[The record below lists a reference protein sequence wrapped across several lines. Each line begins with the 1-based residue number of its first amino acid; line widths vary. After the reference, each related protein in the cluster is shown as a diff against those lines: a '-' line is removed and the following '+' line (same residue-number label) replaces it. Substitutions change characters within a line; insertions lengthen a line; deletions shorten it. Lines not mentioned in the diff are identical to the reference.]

1 MPAPFQTPQ
10 DTTVSGLSGSTVI
23 SMRGSATLSQFRQD
37 KLVAAL
43 AVHRVTDVSAEF
55 WHFAEL
61 VREATR
67 DERLQL
73 DALLA
78 YGADAEPSES
88 HQHAFLVVPRLGT
101 ISPWSSKATD
111 IAHNCGLSFVQRI
124 ERGIWYWVNS
134 EGPLP
139 KEAKRAIEEACH
151 DRMTEV
157 VLPTIAAAKAI
168 FDTHAAKTLTTIS
181 RTPAALKIANGELG
195 LALSD
200 EEIDYLVTAFDKL
213 ERDPTDVELLMF
225 AQANSE
231 HCRHKVF
238 NARWTIDGVAQD
250 MSLFAMIRNTH
261 AANPSGTEIAY
272 SDNAAI
278 LTGGDALRLYPDS
291 DSLYAEHADRTHYL
305 AKVETHNHPTAI
317 APFAGAATGAGGEIR
332 DEGATGRG
340 AVPKAGLTGFTTSNL
355 RLPGLPQPWEAATA
369 DVGKPDRISSA
380 LDIMIQGPI
389 GGAAFNDEFGRPV
402 LGGYFRTFEQRVG
415 DTVYG
420 YHKPIMIAGGIGAV
434 SDLHVHKIAFPAGTL
449 LIQLGGEGMRIG
461 MGGGAAS
468 SMTTGQNTADLD
480 FDSVQRG
487 NPEMQRRAQEVINA
501 CWRLREANPIL
512 AIHDVGAGGLSNAL
526 PELVHGAGTETD
538 PRGALFDLRQVLTLE
553 AGMSPAEIWCNES
566 QERYVMA
573 VAPASVG
580 LFKAYC
586 ERERCPFAVV
596 GVADG
601 SGNLTVADAKF
612 NNKPVDMSLDVL
624 LGNPPKME
632 RVATRRL
639 SPSPRG
645 GGRDASV
652 ASGSGGE
659 GGSNSDNAGIA
670 TPSPHLKLRDLAYR
684 VLQHPTVADKT
695 FLITIGDRFVGGL
708 IAREQM
714 VGPWQVPVAD
724 VAVTL
729 RDFVGNAGEAM
740 AMGERTPLA
749 VLNAPASARM
759 AVAEAITNIAAASIA
774 TIADIKLSANW
785 MAAVD
790 VPGEDAALFDAVHA
804 VGVELCP
811 ALGVSIPVGKDSMSM
826 RTGWTDGDKNK
837 SVHAP
842 VSLIVTAFA
851 NVTDVKK
858 TLTPLLKIDHDT
870 VLLLVDVAR
879 GKRRMGGS
887 IFQQVQSTMSA
898 EVPDCDSAE
907 DLKTFFAGVQKLNA
921 NGLLLAYHD
930 RSDGG
935 LFAVLVEMMIASRAG
950 MTVTLNGLTA
960 ARTETFPVRA
970 ELVEAPALAMSPG
983 PPTGS
988 RRTENA
994 SSGRTEPG
1002 VLEALFNEELGAV
1015 IQVHRADVD
1024 KVRAAFG
1031 SLPVQEIATLRD
1043 DGKLIIEHQGNTIFD
1058 EARQALHVAWS
1069 ATSIQIQRL
1078 RDNPDCADSEFD
1090 RVFDDEDAG
1099 LVPHVLFDAKVN
1111 IAAPM
1116 IAANI
1121 NVGARPK
1128 IAILREQGVNSHI
1141 ETAHVFSMAGF
1152 DAYDVHM
1159 TDLQTGRRSL
1169 DEFKGFVACGGFS
1182 YGDVLGAGAG
1192 WAKSILL
1199 NAELREEF
1207 QEFFAAT
1214 DTFALGIC
1222 NGCQMLAHMAPIIPG
1237 AEHWPKFLRNSSEQF
1252 ECRTVMVEV
1261 METPSILF
1269 KGMEKTRL
1277 PIVVAHGEGFAQF
1290 KDDEHMEAAQ
1300 SLVTL
1305 RFVDSLGIVTENY
1318 PLNPNGSPG
1327 GITGLTTKDG
1337 RFNVL
1342 MPHPERTHRVENF
1355 SWCPDDWTRSP
1366 WLRMFENARV
1376 WLG

>member
-1 MPAPFQTPQ
+1 MPAPFQTPH
-10 DTTVSGLSGSTVI
+10 GSTII

-43 AVHRVTDVSAEF
+43 AEHRVTDVSAEF

-61 VREATR
+61 GREATR

-111 IAHNCGLSFVQRI
+111 IARNCGLSFVQRI
-124 ERGIWYWVNS
+124 ERGVWYWVNS
-134 EGPLP
+134 EGALP
-139 KEAKRAIEEACH
+139 KEAKRAIEDACH

-168 FDTHAAKTLTTIS
+168 FDTHAAKPLTTIS
-181 RTPAALKIANGELG
+181 RDAAALKIANGELG

-200 EEIDYLVTAFDKL
+200 EEIEYLVNAFDKL
-213 ERDPTDVELLMF
+213 GRDPTDVELLMF

-238 NARWTIDGVAQD
+238 NASWTIDGVAQD
-250 MSLFAMIRNTH
+250 KSLFAMIRNTH

-278 LTGGDALRLYPDS
+278 LTGSDALRFFPDA
-291 DSLYAEHADRTHYL
+291 DSKYAEHADRTHYL

-340 AVPKAGLTGFTTSNL
+340 AVPKSGLTGFTTSNL
-355 RLPGLPQPWEAATA
+355 RLPGLPQPWEAATS

-402 LGGYFRTFEQRVG
+402 LGGYFRTFEQKVG
-415 DTVYG
+415 NTVYG

-434 SDLHVHKIAFPAGTL
+434 SDLHVHKITFPAGTL

-501 CWRLREANPIL
+501 CWRLGEANPIL

-526 PELVHGAGTETD
+526 PELVHGAGTDAD

-573 VAPASVG
+573 VAPASVS

-586 ERERCPFAVV
+586 ERERCPFAIV

-624 LGNPPKME
+624 LGKPPKME
-632 RVATRRL
+632 RVTTRK
-639 SPSPRG
+639 STQSAETQTG
-645 GGRDASV
+645 V
-652 ASGSGGE
+652 K
-659 GGSNSDNAGIA
+659 
-670 TPSPHLKLRDLAYR
+670 LKLRDAAYR

-708 IAREQM
+708 TAREQM

-729 RDFVGNAGEAM
+729 RDFVGDGGEAM

-790 VPGEDAALFDAVHA
+790 APGEDAALFDAVHA
-804 VGVELCP
+804 VGMELCP

-826 RTGWTDGDKNK
+826 RTGWSDGDASK
-837 SVHAP
+837 SVHSP
-842 VSLIVTAFA
+842 VSLIVGAFA

-858 TLTPLLKIDHDT
+858 TLTPLLKIDHNT

-879 GKRRMGGS
+879 GKQRMGGS
-887 IFQQVQSTMSA
+887 ICNQVQSTMGT
-898 EVPDCDSAE
+898 EVPDCDSAD
-907 DLKTFFAGVQKLNA
+907 DLKTFFAGVQSLNA
-921 NGLLLAYHD
+921 DGLLLAYHD

-950 MTVTLNGLTA
+950 LSV
-960 ARTETFPVRA
+960 
-970 ELVEAPALAMSPG
+970 ALDPSNQDAM
-983 PPTGS
+983 
-988 RRTENA
+988 A
-994 SSGRTEPG
+994 
-1002 VLEALFNEELGAV
+1002 ALFNEELGAV
-1015 IQVHRADVD
+1015 IQVHHADVD

-1043 DGKLIIEHQGNTIFD
+1043 DGKLIIEHQGKTIFD

-1090 RVFDDEDAG
+1090 RVFDDEDMG
-1099 LVPHVLFDAKVN
+1099 LAPRVLFDPKINV
-1111 IAAPM
+1111 AAPM

-1141 ETAHVFSMAGF
+1141 ETAHVFTMAGF

-1207 QEFFAAT
+1207 QEFFTAT

-1222 NGCQMLAHMAPIIPG
+1222 NGCQMMAHMAPIIPG
-1237 AEHWPKFLRNSSEQF
+1237 AEHWPKFVRNGSEQF

-1290 KDDEHMEAAQ
+1290 KDDTQLDAAQ
-1300 SLVTL
+1300 PFATL

-1327 GITGLTTKDG
+1327 GITGLTTADG

-1355 SWCPDDWTRSP
+1355 SWHPEGWTRSP

>member
-1 MPAPFQTPQ
+1 MPAPFQTSN
-10 DTTVSGLSGSTVI
+10 DRTASGLSGSTVI
-23 SMRGSATLSQFRQD
+23 SMRGSATLSPFRQD

-61 VREATR
+61 ERDATR

-101 ISPWSSKATD
+101 ISPWSSKASD
-111 IAHNCGLSFVQRI
+111 IARNCGLSFVQRI
-124 ERGIWYWVNS
+124 ERGVWYWVNS

-168 FDTHAAKTLTTIS
+168 FDTHAAKPLATIS
-181 RTPAALKIANGELG
+181 RTQSALKIANVDLG

-200 EEIDYLVTAFDKL
+200 EEIDYLVNSFDPL
-213 ERDPTDVELLMF
+213 GRDPTDVELLMF

-238 NARWTIDGVAQD
+238 NASWTIDGVAQD
-250 MSLFAMIRNTH
+250 QSLFAMIRNTH
-261 AANPSGTEIAY
+261 AVNPHGTEIAY
-272 SDNAAI
+272 LDNAAI
-278 LTGGDALRLYPDS
+278 LTGGDALRFFPDA
-291 DSLYAEHADRTHYL
+291 DSKYAEHADRTHYL

-369 DVGKPDRISSA
+369 DVGKPDRIASA
-380 LDIMIQGPI
+380 LDIMIQGPM

-420 YHKPIMIAGGIGAV
+420 YHKPIMIAGGIGSV
-434 SDLHVHKIAFPAGTL
+434 SDVHVHKIAFPAGTL
-449 LIQLGGEGMRIG
+449 LIQLGGGGMRIG

-501 CWRLREANPIL
+501 CWRLGEANPIL

-526 PELVHGAGTETD
+526 PELVHGAGTEAD

-573 VAPASVG
+573 VAPASVS

-586 ERERCPFAVV
+586 ERERCPFAIV

-624 LGNPPKME
+624 LGKPPKME
-632 RVATRRL
+632 RVATRKSL
-639 SPSPRG
+639 PSAVPQ
-645 GGRDASV
+645 
-652 ASGSGGE
+652 
-659 GGSNSDNAGIA
+659 AGA
-670 TPSPHLKLRDLAYR
+670 KLKLRDAAYR

-695 FLITIGDRFVGGL
+695 FLVTIGDRFVGGL
-708 IAREQM
+708 TSREQM
-714 VGPWQVPVAD
+714 VGPWQVPIAD
-724 VAVTL
+724 CAVTL

-759 AVAEAITNIAAASIA
+759 AVAEAITNIAAAAIA
-774 TIADIKLSANW
+774 TITDIKLSANW
-785 MAAVD
+785 MVAVD

-804 VGVELCP
+804 VGMELCP

-826 RTGWTDGDKNK
+826 RTGWSDGDTKR

-851 NVTDVKK
+851 NVIDVKQ

-879 GKRRMGGS
+879 GKQRLGGS
-887 IFQQVQSTMSA
+887 ILQQVQSLMSA
-898 EVPDCDSAE
+898 AVPDCDSAD
-907 DLKTFFAGVQKLNA
+907 DLKTFFAGVQSLNA
-921 NGLLLAYHD
+921 NRLLLAYHD

-950 MTVTLNGLTA
+950 LTV
-960 ARTETFPVRA
+960 
-970 ELVEAPALAMSPG
+970 ALDPSNQDAM
-983 PPTGS
+983 
-988 RRTENA
+988 A
-994 SSGRTEPG
+994 
-1002 VLEALFNEELGAV
+1002 ALFNEELGAV
-1015 IQVHRADVD
+1015 IQVYRADVN

-1043 DGKLIIEHQGNTIFD
+1043 DGKLIIEHQGTTIFD
-1058 EARQALHVAWS
+1058 EARQALQVAWS

-1090 RVFDDEDAG
+1090 RMFDDDDSG
-1099 LVPHVLFDAKVN
+1099 LAPLILFDPKVN
-1111 IAAPM
+1111 VAAPM
-1116 IAANI
+1116 IST
-1121 NVGARPK
+1121 GARPK
-1128 IAILREQGVNSHI
+1128 IAILREQGVNSQI
-1141 ETAHVFSMAGF
+1141 ETAHVFTMAGF

-1169 DEFKGFVACGGFS
+1169 DEFKGVVACGGFS

-1199 NAELREEF
+1199 NPELREEF

-1222 NGCQMLAHMAPIIPG
+1222 NGCQMMAHMAPIIPG
-1237 AEHWPKFLRNSSEQF
+1237 AEHWPKFVRNGSEQF

-1290 KDDEHMEAAQ
+1290 KDEEHLESAQ
-1300 SLVTL
+1300 SLITL
-1305 RFVDSLGIVTENY
+1305 RFVVSLGIATESY

-1327 GITGLTTKDG
+1327 GVTGLTTADG

-1355 SWCPDDWTRSP
+1355 SWHPEGWTRSP

>member
-1 MPAPFQTPQ
+1 MPAPFQTPH
-10 DTTVSGLSGSTVI
+10 GSTVI

-61 VREATR
+61 DREATR

-111 IAHNCGLSFVQRI
+111 IARNCGLTFVQRL
-124 ERGIWYWVNS
+124 ERGVWFWVNS

-139 KEAKRAIEEACH
+139 KEAKRAIEDACH

-168 FDTHAAKTLTTIS
+168 FDTHAAKPLTTIS
-181 RTPAALKIANGELG
+181 RTPVALKIANGELG

-200 EEIDYLVTAFDKL
+200 EEIDYLVDAFDKL
-213 ERDPTDVELLMF
+213 ARDPTDVELLMF

-238 NARWTIDGVAQD
+238 NASWTIDGVAQEK
-250 MSLFAMIRNTH
+250 SLFAMIRNTH

-278 LTGGDALRLYPDS
+278 LTGGDALRFFPDA
-291 DSLYAEHADRTHYL
+291 DSKYAEHADRTHYL

-340 AVPKAGLTGFTTSNL
+340 AVPKSGLTGFTTSNL

-402 LGGYFRTFEQRVG
+402 LGGYFRTFEQKVG

-501 CWRLREANPIL
+501 CWRLGDANPIL

-573 VAPASVG
+573 VAPASVS

-586 ERERCPFAVV
+586 ERERCPFAIV

-624 LGNPPKME
+624 LGKPPKME
-632 RVATRRL
+632 RVAVRF
-639 SPSPRG
+639 PSPRG
-645 GGRDASV
+645 GGGDKRV
-652 ASGSGGE
+652 AFGSGGE
-659 GGSNSDNAGIA
+659 GGGIA
-670 TPSPHLKLRDLAYR
+670 TSGGIAKPSPQPSPPGGGSLKLRDLAYR
-684 VLQHPTVADKT
+684 VLQHPAVADKT

-708 IAREQM
+708 TAREQM

-774 TIADIKLSANW
+774 SITDIKLSANW

-804 VGVELCP
+804 VGMELCP

-826 RTGWTDGDKNK
+826 RTGWKDGDKNQ

-887 IFQQVQSTMSA
+887 IFHQVQSTMGVDA
-898 EVPDCDSAE
+898 PDCDSAD

-935 LFAVLVEMMIASRAG
+935 LFAVLVEMMIASR
-950 MTVTLNGLTA
+950 TGLTA
-960 ARTETFPVRA
+960 TLDTLSPVRP
-970 ELVEAPALAMSPG
+970 EQSE
-983 PPTGS
+983 GS
-988 RRTENA
+988 ESA
-994 SSGRTEPG
+994 SIPSNPSLRSGRTDVEAMA
-1002 VLEALFNEELGAV
+1002 ALFNEELGAV
-1015 IQVHRADVD
+1015 IQVHRADID

-1031 SLPVQEIATLRD
+1031 GLPVQEIATLRD
-1043 DGKLIIEHQGNTIFD
+1043 DGKLIIEHQGKTIFD

-1090 RVFDDEDAG
+1090 RVFDDDDTG
-1099 LVPHVLFDAKVN
+1099 LAPQVLFDARVD

-1141 ETAHVFSMAGF
+1141 ETAHVFTTAGF

-1199 NAELREEF
+1199 NAELRDEF

-1222 NGCQMLAHMAPIIPG
+1222 NGCQMMAHMAPIIPG
-1237 AEHWPKFLRNSSEQF
+1237 ATHWPKFVRNGSEQF

-1290 KDDEHMEAAQ
+1290 KDETHLETAQ

-1327 GITGLTTKDG
+1327 GITGLTTADG

-1342 MPHPERTHRVENF
+1342 MPHPERTHRIENF
-1355 SWCPDDWTRSP
+1355 SWHPEGWTRSP

>member
-1 MPAPFQTPQ
+1 MPATF
-10 DTTVSGLSGSTVI
+10 LNL
-23 SMRGSATLSQFRQD
+23 RGSATLSQFRQD
-37 KLVAAL
+37 KLVAQL
-43 AVHRVTDVSAEF
+43 AHHRVTDVSAEF

-61 VREATR
+61 SREATR

-78 YGADAEPSES
+78 YGAEADASEG

-111 IAHNCGLSFVQRI
+111 IARNCGLTFVQRI
-124 ERGIWYWVNS
+124 ERGVWFWVNS
-134 EGPLP
+134 EGALP
-139 KEAKRAIEEACH
+139 KEAKRAIEDACH

-168 FDTHAAKTLTTIS
+168 FDTHAAKPLTTIS
-181 RTPAALKIANGELG
+181 RTPGALKIANGELG
-195 LALSD
+195 LALSN
-200 EEIDYLVTAFDKL
+200 EEIDYLVNAFNKL

-238 NARWTIDGVAQD
+238 NASWTIDGVAQD
-250 MSLFAMIRNTH
+250 KSLFAMIRNTH
-261 AANPSGTEIAY
+261 AVNPQGTEIAY

-278 LTGGDALRLYPDS
+278 LTGGDALRLYPDA

-340 AVPKAGLTGFTTSNL
+340 AVPKSGLTGFTTSNL

-389 GGAAFNDEFGRPV
+389 GGAAFNDEFGRPA

-501 CWRLREANPIL
+501 CWRLRDANPIL

-526 PELVHGAGTETD
+526 PELVHGAGTEAD

-573 VAPASVG
+573 VAPASVS

-586 ERERCPFAVV
+586 ERERCPFAIV

-624 LGNPPKME
+624 LGKPPKME
-632 RVATRRL
+632 RVATRR
-639 SPSPRG
+639 SPPVSEAQ
-645 GGRDASV
+645 ASV
-652 ASGSGGE
+652 K
-659 GGSNSDNAGIA
+659 
-670 TPSPHLKLRDLAYR
+670 LKLRDAAYR

-708 IAREQM
+708 TAREQM

-774 TIADIKLSANW
+774 SIKDIKLSANW

-858 TLTPLLKIDHDT
+858 TLTPLLKIDNDT

-879 GKRRMGGS
+879 GKQRMGGS
-887 IFQQVQSTMSA
+887 IFQQVQSTMGA
-898 EVPDCDSAE
+898 DVPDCDSAE
-907 DLKTFFAGVQKLNA
+907 DLKTFFAGVQSLNA

-950 MTVTLNGLTA
+950 LSV
-960 ARTETFPVRA
+960 
-970 ELVEAPALAMSPG
+970 ALDATNPDAM
-983 PPTGS
+983 
-988 RRTENA
+988 A
-994 SSGRTEPG
+994 
-1002 VLEALFNEELGAV
+1002 ALFNEELGAV
-1015 IQVHRADVD
+1015 IQVHRADID
-1024 KVRAAFG
+1024 RVRAAFG
-1031 SLPVQEIATLRD
+1031 GLPVQEIATLRD
-1043 DGKLIIEHQGNTIFD
+1043 DGKLVIEHQGNTIFD

-1090 RVFDDEDAG
+1090 RVFDDDDTG
-1099 LVPHVLFDAKVN
+1099 LAPRVLFDAKVN

-1121 NVGARPK
+1121 NTGARPK
-1128 IAILREQGVNSHI
+1128 VAILREQGVNSHI
-1141 ETAHVFSMAGF
+1141 ETAHVFTMAGF

-1207 QEFFAAT
+1207 QEFFTAT

-1222 NGCQMLAHMAPIIPG
+1222 NGCQMMAHMAPIIPG

-1290 KDDEHMEAAQ
+1290 KDDEHMESAQ
-1300 SLVTL
+1300 SMVTL

-1327 GITGLTTKDG
+1327 GITGLTTADG

-1355 SWCPDDWTRSP
+1355 SWYPEGWTRSP

>member
-1 MPAPFQTPQ
+1 M
-10 DTTVSGLSGSTVI
+10 I

-43 AVHRVTDVSAEF
+43 AEHRVTDVSAEF
-55 WHFAEL
+55 WHFVEL
-61 VREATR
+61 SREATR

-111 IAHNCGLSFVQRI
+111 IARNCGLSFVQRI
-124 ERGIWYWVNS
+124 ERGVWYWVNS

-139 KEAKRAIEEACH
+139 KEAKRAIEDASH

-157 VLPTIAAAKAI
+157 VLTTIAAAKAI
-168 FDTHAAKTLTTIS
+168 FDTHAAKPLTTIS
-181 RTPAALKIANGELG
+181 RTPSALKIANGELG

-200 EEIDYLVTAFDKL
+200 EEIDYLVKAFDKL
-213 ERDPTDVELLMF
+213 DRDPTDVELLMF

-238 NARWTIDGVAQD
+238 NANWTIDGVAQD
-250 MSLFAMIRNTH
+250 KSLFAMIRNTH

-278 LTGGDALRLYPDS
+278 LTGGDALRLYPDAN
-291 DSLYAEHADRTHYL
+291 SLYAEHADRTHYL

-340 AVPKAGLTGFTTSNL
+340 AVPKSGLTGFTTSNL

-369 DVGKPDRISSA
+369 EVGKPERISSA
-380 LDIMIQGPI
+380 LDIMIAGPI

-402 LGGYFRTFEQRVG
+402 LGGYFRSFEQKVG

-501 CWRLREANPIL
+501 CWRLGEANPIL

-526 PELVHGAGTETD
+526 PELVHGAGTEAD

-566 QERYVMA
+566 QERYVVA
-573 VAPASVG
+573 IAPASVS

-586 ERERCPFAVV
+586 ERERCPFAIV

-624 LGNPPKME
+624 LGKPPKME
-632 RVATRRL
+632 RVTTRK
-639 SPSPRG
+639 STESAEAQTG
-645 GGRDASV
+645 V
-652 ASGSGGE
+652 K
-659 GGSNSDNAGIA
+659 
-670 TPSPHLKLRDLAYR
+670 LKLRDAAYR

-695 FLITIGDRFVGGL
+695 FLVTIGDRFVGGL
-708 IAREQM
+708 TAREQM
-714 VGPWQVPVAD
+714 VGPWQVPLAD

-774 TIADIKLSANW
+774 SITDIKLSANW

-804 VGVELCP
+804 VGMELCP

-826 RTGWTDGDKNK
+826 RTGWNVGDTSK

-858 TLTPLLKIDHDT
+858 TLTPLLKIDHDS

-879 GKRRMGGS
+879 GKQRMGGS
-887 IFQQVQSTMSA
+887 IFNQVQSTMGA
-898 EVPDCDSAE
+898 IGVKVPDCDSTD
-907 DLKTFFAGVQKLNA
+907 DLKTFFAGVQSLNA

-950 MTVTLNGLTA
+950 LTVALD
-960 ARTETFPVRA
+960 
-970 ELVEAPALAMSPG
+970 PANQDAM
-983 PPTGS
+983 
-988 RRTENA
+988 A
-994 SSGRTEPG
+994 
-1002 VLEALFNEELGAV
+1002 ALFNEELGAV
-1015 IQVHRADVD
+1015 IQVHRAHID

-1031 SLPVQEIATLRD
+1031 TLPVEEIATLRD
-1043 DGKLIIEHQGNTIFD
+1043 DGKLIIEHQGNNVFD

-1090 RVFDDEDAG
+1090 RVFDDDDAG
-1099 LVPHVLFDAKVN
+1099 LVPRVLFDAKVN

-1121 NVGARPK
+1121 NVGSRPK

-1141 ETAHVFSMAGF
+1141 ETAHVFTMAGF

-1207 QEFFAAT
+1207 QEFFTAP

-1222 NGCQMLAHMAPIIPG
+1222 NGCQMMAHMAPIIPG
-1237 AEHWPKFLRNSSEQF
+1237 AEHWPKFVRNSSERF
-1252 ECRTVMVEV
+1252 ECRTVLVEV

-1290 KDDEHMEAAQ
+1290 KDEEHLETAQ
-1300 SLVTL
+1300 SLVTM
-1305 RFVDSLGIVTENY
+1305 RFVDSLGIATENY
-1318 PLNPNGSPG
+1318 PLNPNGSPS

-1355 SWCPDDWTRSP
+1355 SWHPEGWTRSP

>member
-1 MPAPFQTPQ
+1 
-10 DTTVSGLSGSTVI
+10 
-23 SMRGSATLSQFRQD
+23 MRGSATLSQFRQD

-43 AVHRVTDVSAEF
+43 AAHRVTDVSAEF

-61 VREATR
+61 GREATR

-111 IAHNCGLSFVQRI
+111 IARNCGLRFVQRI
-124 ERGIWYWVNS
+124 ERGVWYWVNS

-168 FDTHAAKTLTTIS
+168 FDTHAAKPLTTIS

-200 EEIDYLVTAFDKL
+200 EEIDYLVNAFNKL

-238 NARWTIDGVAQD
+238 NASWTIDGVAQD
-250 MSLFAMIRNTH
+250 KSLFAMIRNTH

-278 LTGGDALRLYPDS
+278 LTGGDALRFFPDA
-291 DSLYAEHADRTHYL
+291 DSKYAEHADLTHYL

-340 AVPKAGLTGFTTSNL
+340 AVPKSGLTGFTTSNL

-369 DVGKPDRISSA
+369 DVGKADRISSA
-380 LDIMIQGPI
+380 LDIMIAGPI

-415 DTVYG
+415 ATVYG
-420 YHKPIMIAGGIGAV
+420 YQKPIMIAGGIGAV

-501 CWRLREANPIL
+501 CCRLGEANPIL

-526 PELVHGAGTETD
+526 PELVHGAGTDAD

-566 QERYVMA
+566 QERYVMG
-573 VAPASVG
+573 VAPASVS

-586 ERERCPFAVV
+586 ERERCPFAIV

-624 LGNPPKME
+624 LGKPPKME
-632 RVATRRL
+632 RVTARKSTQ
-639 SPSPRG
+639 S
-645 GGRDASV
+645 AE
-652 ASGSGGE
+652 AQSGVK
-659 GGSNSDNAGIA
+659 
-670 TPSPHLKLRDLAYR
+670 LKLRDAAYR

-708 IAREQM
+708 TAREQM

-774 TIADIKLSANW
+774 SIADIKLSANW

-804 VGVELCP
+804 VGMEMCP

-826 RTGWTDGDKNK
+826 RTGWKDGDKNK

-842 VSLIVTAFA
+842 VSLIVTAYC

-879 GKRRMGGS
+879 GKQRMGGS
-887 IFQQVQSTMSA
+887 IFNQVQSTMGT
-898 EVPDCDSAE
+898 EVPDCDSAD
-907 DLKTFFAGVQKLNA
+907 DLKAFFAGVQSLNA

-950 MTVTLNGLTA
+950 LSV
-960 ARTETFPVRA
+960 
-970 ELVEAPALAMSPG
+970 ALDPTNHDAM
-983 PPTGS
+983 
-988 RRTENA
+988 A
-994 SSGRTEPG
+994 
-1002 VLEALFNEELGAV
+1002 ALFNEELGAV
-1015 IQVHRADVD
+1015 IQVHRADID

-1031 SLPVQEIATLRD
+1031 TLPVQEIATLRD
-1043 DGKLIIEHQGNTIFD
+1043 DGKLIIEHLGKTIFD

-1090 RVFDDEDAG
+1090 RVFDDDDNG
-1099 LVPHVLFDAKVN
+1099 LAPRVLFDPKVN

-1121 NVGARPK
+1121 NVGSRPK

-1141 ETAHVFSMAGF
+1141 ETAHVFTTAGF

-1199 NAELREEF
+1199 NPELREEF
-1207 QEFFAAT
+1207 QEFFTAT

-1222 NGCQMLAHMAPIIPG
+1222 NGCQMMAHMAPIIPG
-1237 AEHWPKFLRNSSEQF
+1237 AEHWPKFVRNGSEQF

-1290 KDDEHMEAAQ
+1290 KDEEHLETAQ
-1300 SLVTL
+1300 SLVTM

-1342 MPHPERTHRVENF
+1342 MPHPERTHRIENF
-1355 SWCPDDWTRSP
+1355 SWHPGGWTRSP

>member
-1 MPAPFQTPQ
+1 MPAPFQTPH
-10 DTTVSGLSGSTVI
+10 GSTMI
-23 SMRGSATLSQFRQD
+23 SMRGSAALSQFRQD

-43 AVHRVTDVSAEF
+43 AEHRVTDVSAEF

-61 VREATR
+61 SREATR

-111 IAHNCGLSFVQRI
+111 IASNCGLSFVQRI
-124 ERGIWYWVNS
+124 ERGVWYWVNS
-134 EGPLP
+134 EGALP

-168 FDTHAAKTLTTIS
+168 FDTHAAKPLTTIS
-181 RTPAALKIANGELG
+181 RDASALKIANGELG

-200 EEIDYLVTAFDKL
+200 EEIDYLVNAFDKL

-238 NARWTIDGVAQD
+238 NASWTIDGVAQD
-250 MSLFAMIRNTH
+250 KSLFAMIRNTH
-261 AANPSGTEIAY
+261 AANPQGTEIAY

-278 LTGGDALRLYPDS
+278 LTGGDALRFFPDA
-291 DSLYAEHADRTHYL
+291 DSKYADHADLTHYL

-340 AVPKAGLTGFTTSNL
+340 AVPKSGLTGFTTSNL

-380 LDIMIQGPI
+380 LDIMIQGPT

-402 LGGYFRTFEQRVG
+402 LGGYFRTFEQKVG

-501 CWRLREANPIL
+501 CWRLGEANPIL

-526 PELVHGAGTETD
+526 PELVHGAGTEAD

-566 QERYVMA
+566 QERYVVA
-573 VAPASVG
+573 VASASVS

-586 ERERCPFAVV
+586 ERERCPFAIV

-624 LGNPPKME
+624 LGKPPKME
-632 RVATRRL
+632 RVTMRASVKHL
-639 SPSPRG
+639 PPPQPSPAG
-645 GGRDASV
+645 
-652 ASGSGGE
+652 
-659 GGSNSDNAGIA
+659 GGSNA
-670 TPSPHLKLRDLAYR
+670 KLRDLAYR

-708 IAREQM
+708 TAREQM

-804 VGVELCP
+804 VGMELCP

-826 RTGWTDGDKNK
+826 RTGWSDGDTSR

-851 NVTDVKK
+851 NVTDVRK

-879 GKRRMGGS
+879 GRQRMGGS
-887 IFQQVQSTMSA
+887 IFHQVQSTMGT
-898 EVPDCDSAE
+898 EVPDCDSAD
-907 DLKTFFAGVQKLNA
+907 DLKTFFAGVQLLNA
-921 NGLLLAYHD
+921 SGLLLAYHD

-935 LFAVLVEMMIASRAG
+935 LFAVLVEMIIASRTG
-950 MTVTLNGLTA
+950 LTVTLDSLPQRG
-960 ARTETFPVRA
+960 RA
-970 ELVEAPALAMSPG
+970 GEGEGGATPIVDATLNSVPPPLPSPAG
-983 PPTGS
+983 GGS
-988 RRTENA
+988 M
-994 SSGRTEPG
+994 
-1002 VLEALFNEELGAV
+1002 LEALFNEELGAV
-1015 IQVHRADVD
+1015 IQVHRADID
-1024 KVRAAFG
+1024 KARAAFG

-1043 DGKLIIEHQGNTIFD
+1043 DGKLIIEHQGNNVFD

-1090 RVFDDEDAG
+1090 RVFDDDDTG
-1099 LVPHVLFDAKVN
+1099 LAPRVLFDSKVN

-1141 ETAHVFSMAGF
+1141 ETAHVFTTAGF

-1207 QEFFAAT
+1207 QEFFTAT

-1222 NGCQMLAHMAPIIPG
+1222 NGCQMMAHMAPIIPG
-1237 AEHWPKFLRNSSEQF
+1237 AAHWPKFVRNGSEQF

-1290 KDDEHMEAAQ
+1290 KDDEHMETAQ

-1327 GITGLTTKDG
+1327 GITGLTSTDG

-1342 MPHPERTHRVENF
+1342 MPHPERTHRIENF
-1355 SWCPDDWTRSP
+1355 SWHPEGWTRSP

-1376 WLG
+1376 WLE

>member
-1 MPAPFQTPQ
+1 MSANF
-10 DTTVSGLSGSTVI
+10 LSI
-23 SMRGSATLSQFRQD
+23 RGSSALSQFRQD
-37 KLVAAL
+37 KLVTAL
-43 AVHRVTDVSAEF
+43 EAHAVTAIDAEF
-55 WHFAEL
+55 WHFASLSREL
-61 VREATR
+61 SRE
-67 DERLQL
+67 ERLQL

-78 YGADAEPSES
+78 YGADAAPSET
-88 HQHAFLVVPRLGT
+88 HQHAFLVVPRVGT

-111 IAHNCGLSFVQRI
+111 IAHNCGLSAVQRI
-124 ERGIWYWVNS
+124 ERGVWFWVTAERTLS
-134 EGPLP
+134 
-139 KEAKRAIEEACH
+139 KEAKAEIEEICH
-151 DRMTEV
+151 DRMTETV
-157 VLPTIAAAKAI
+157 MKAI
-168 FDTHAAKTLTTIS
+168 VNAKSLFEVQEAKPLTTIS
-181 RTPAALKIANGELG
+181 RSPEALAAANGELG

-200 EEIDYLVTAFDKL
+200 DEIDYLVAAFDKL
-213 ERDPTDVELLMF
+213 GRDPSDVELLMF

-238 NARWTIDGVAQD
+238 NASWTIDGRAQD

-261 AANPSGTEIAY
+261 KLNPGGTEIAY

-278 LTGGDALRLYPDS
+278 LTGGVAQRFYPDAEGK
-291 DSLYAEHADRTHYL
+291 YATHAGLTHYL

-355 RLPGLPQPWEAATA
+355 RLAGLPQPWEAATA
-369 DVGKPDRISSA
+369 NVGKPGRISSA

-389 GGAAFNDEFGRPV
+389 GGAAFNDEFGRPN

-434 SDLHVHKIAFPAGTL
+434 ADEHVHKIAFPAGTL

-487 NPEMQRRAQEVINA
+487 NPEMERRAQEVINA
-501 CWRLREANPIL
+501 CWRLGADNPIL

-526 PELVHGAGTETD
+526 PELVHGAGTESD
-538 PRGALFDLRQVLTLE
+538 PRGALFDLRQVLTVE
-553 AGMSPAEIWCNES
+553 PGMSPAEIWCNES

-573 VAPASVG
+573 IAPKSLAA
-580 LFKAYC
+580 FKAFC
-586 ERERCPFAVV
+586 ARERCPFAVV

-612 NNKPVDMSLDVL
+612 NNQPVDMPLDVL
-624 LGNPPKME
+624 LGKPPKME
-632 RVATRRL
+632 RNATRR
-639 SPSPRG
+639 
-645 GGRDASV
+645 SV
-652 ASGSGGE
+652 ASAE
-659 GGSNSDNAGIA
+659 INANA
-670 TPSPHLKLRDLAYR
+670 LKLRDVAYR
-684 VLQHPTVADKT
+684 VLQHPSVADKT

-708 IAREQM
+708 TAREQM

-724 VAVTL
+724 CAVTL
-729 RDFVGNAGEAM
+729 RDFVGYAGEAM

-759 AVAEAITNIAAASIA
+759 AVAESITNIAAASIRS
-774 TIADIKLSANW
+774 IADIKLSANW

-790 VPGEDAALFDAVHA
+790 VPGEDAALFDAVRA
-804 VGVELCP
+804 VGMELCP

-826 RTGWTDGDKNK
+826 RTAWQDGETQK

-851 NVTDVKK
+851 NVSDVAK
-858 TLTPLLKIDHDT
+858 TLTPLLRTEGET

-879 GKRRMGGS
+879 GKQRLGGS
-887 IFQQVQSTMSA
+887 IFAQVQGRMGASA
-898 EVPDCDSAE
+898 ADVPDCDSAD
-907 DLKTFFAGVQKLNA
+907 DLKRFFSGVQSLNA
-921 NGLLLAYHD
+921 DGLLLAYHD

-935 LFAVLVEMMIASRAG
+935 LFAALVEMTIASRAG
-950 MTVTLNGLTA
+950 LTVSID
-960 ARTETFPVRA
+960 
-970 ELVEAPALAMSPG
+970 ALG
-983 PPTGS
+983 DNV
-988 RRTENA
+988 NA
-994 SSGRTEPG
+994 
-1002 VLEALFNEELGAV
+1002 ALFNEELGAV
-1015 IQVHRADVD
+1015 IQVRRADIAKAKAV
-1024 KVRAAFG
+1024 FG
-1031 SLPVQEIATLRD
+1031 DLSVAEIATLRD
-1043 DGKLIIEHQGNTIFD
+1043 DGKFMIEHQGKVIFD
-1058 EARQALHVAWS
+1058 EARQALHAAWS
-1069 ATSIQIQRL
+1069 ATSIEIQRL
-1078 RDNPDCADSEFD
+1078 RDNPFCADMEFD
-1090 RVFDDEDAG
+1090 RVFDDTDVG
-1099 LVPHVLFDAKVN
+1099 LAPRVLFDFRENV
-1111 IAAPM
+1111 AAPM

-1121 NVGARPK
+1121 NAGARPK
-1128 IAILREQGVNSHI
+1128 VAILREQGVNSHI
-1141 ETAHVFSMAGF
+1141 ETGHVFTMAGF

-1159 TDLQTGRRSL
+1159 TDLQTGRVTL
-1169 DEFKGFVACGGFS
+1169 DEFKGIVACGGFS

-1199 NAELREEF
+1199 NVALREQF
-1207 QEFFAAT
+1207 QQFFAET

-1237 AEHWPKFLRNSSEQF
+1237 AEHWPKFVKNGSEQF
-1252 ECRTVMVEV
+1252 ECRTALVEV

-1269 KGMEKTRL
+1269 KGMERSRL

-1290 KDDEHMEAAQ
+1290 KDDAQFDAAQ
-1300 SLVTL
+1300 PLVTM
-1305 RFVDSLGIVTENY
+1305 RFVDSNGAATETY

-1327 GITGLTTKDG
+1327 GATGLTTADG

-1355 SWCPDDWTRSP
+1355 SWHPEGWTRSP

>member
-1 MPAPFQTPQ
+1 MPAPFQTPH
-10 DTTVSGLSGSTVI
+10 GSTVI
-23 SMRGSATLSQFRQD
+23 SMRGSATLSPFRQD

-43 AVHRVTDVSAEF
+43 AAHRVTDVSAEF

-61 VREATR
+61 GREATR
-67 DERLQL
+67 EERLQL

-111 IAHNCGLSFVQRI
+111 IARNCGLTFVQRI
-124 ERGIWYWVNS
+124 ERGVWFWVNS

-139 KEAKRAIEEACH
+139 KESKRAIEEACH
-151 DRMTEV
+151 DRMTDV

-168 FDTHAAKTLTTIS
+168 FDTHAAKPLAAIL
-181 RTPAALKIANGELG
+181 RTQAALKIANGELG

-200 EEIDYLVTAFDKL
+200 EEIDYLVNAFDKL

-238 NARWTIDGVAQD
+238 NASWTIDGLTQD
-250 MSLFAMIRNTH
+250 KSLFAMIRNTH
-261 AANPSGTEIAY
+261 AANPQGTEIAY

-278 LTGGDALRLYPDS
+278 LTGGDALRFFPDA
-291 DSLYAEHADRTHYL
+291 DSKYAGHADRTHYL

-340 AVPKAGLTGFTTSNL
+340 AVPKSGLTGFTTSNL
-355 RLPGLPQPWEAATA
+355 RLPGFPQPWEAATA

-402 LGGYFRTFEQRVG
+402 LGGYFRTFEHRV
-415 DTVYG
+415 DNVVYG

-434 SDLHVHKIAFPAGTL
+434 SDAHVHKIAFPAGTL

-501 CWRLREANPIL
+501 CWRLADANPIL

-526 PELVHGAGTETD
+526 PELVHGAGTEAD

-573 VAPASVG
+573 VAPASVS

-586 ERERCPFAVV
+586 ERERCPFAIV

-601 SGNLTVADAKF
+601 SGNLTVADARF

-624 LGNPPKME
+624 LGKPPRME
-632 RVATRRL
+632 RVAARK
-639 SPSPRG
+639 SQQSA
-645 GGRDASV
+645 DAQTSV
-652 ASGSGGE
+652 KM
-659 GGSNSDNAGIA
+659 
-670 TPSPHLKLRDLAYR
+670 KLRDAAYR
-684 VLQHPTVADKT
+684 VLQHPAVADKT

-708 IAREQM
+708 TAREQM

-724 VAVTL
+724 CAVTL

-740 AMGERTPLA
+740 AIGERTPLA

-804 VGVELCP
+804 VGMELCP

-826 RTGWTDGDKNK
+826 RTAWNDGDTHK

-851 NVTDVKK
+851 NVIDVKQ
-858 TLTPLLKIDHDT
+858 TLTPLLNIDHDT
-870 VLLLVDVAR
+870 VLLLVDIAR
-879 GKRRMGGS
+879 GKQRLGGS
-887 IFQQVQSTMSA
+887 IFNQVQSFMGV

-907 DLKTFFAGVQKLNA
+907 DLKTFFTAVQSLNA
-921 NGLLLAYHD
+921 KGLLLAYHD

-935 LFAVLVEMMIASRAG
+935 VFAVLVEMMIASRAG
-950 MTVTLNGLTA
+950 LTV
-960 ARTETFPVRA
+960 
-970 ELVEAPALAMSPG
+970 ALDASNQDAM
-983 PPTGS
+983 
-988 RRTENA
+988 A
-994 SSGRTEPG
+994 
-1002 VLEALFNEELGAV
+1002 ALFNEEIGAV
-1015 IQVHRADVD
+1015 IQVHRADIE

-1031 SLPVQEIATLRD
+1031 TLPVQEIATLRD
-1043 DGKLIIEHQGNTIFD
+1043 DGKLIIEHQGKTIFD

-1090 RVFDDEDAG
+1090 RVFDDDDGG
-1099 LVPHVLFDAKVN
+1099 LVPRVLFDAKVN
-1111 IAAPM
+1111 VAAPM

-1121 NVGARPK
+1121 NVGSRPK

-1141 ETAHVFSMAGF
+1141 ETAHVFTMAGF

-1199 NAELREEF
+1199 NPELREEF

-1222 NGCQMLAHMAPIIPG
+1222 NGCQMMAHMAPIIPG
-1237 AEHWPKFLRNSSEQF
+1237 AEHWPKFLRNGSEQF
-1252 ECRTVMVEV
+1252 ECRTVLVEV

-1290 KDDEHMEAAQ
+1290 KDEEHLESAQ
-1300 SLVTL
+1300 SLVTM

-1327 GITGLTTKDG
+1327 GVTGLTTKDG

-1355 SWCPDDWTRSP
+1355 SWHPEGWTRSP

>member
-1 MPAPFQTPQ
+1 MPAPIQTPK
-10 DTTVSGLSGSTVI
+10 DTTVSGFSGSTVI
-23 SMRGSATLSQFRQD
+23 SMRGSATLSPFRQD

-43 AVHRVTDVSAEF
+43 AHHRVTDVSAEF

-61 VREATR
+61 SREATR

-111 IAHNCGLSFVQRI
+111 IALNCGLSFVQRI
-124 ERGIWYWVNS
+124 ERGVWFWVNS

-139 KEAKRAIEEACH
+139 KEAKRAIEDACH

-157 VLPTIAAAKAI
+157 VLSTIAAAKAI
-168 FDTHAAKTLTTIS
+168 FDTHAAKPLTTIS
-181 RTPAALKIANGELG
+181 RTPAALKVANGELG
-195 LALSD
+195 LALSID
-200 EEIDYLVTAFDKL
+200 EIDYLVNAFNKL

-238 NARWTIDGVAQD
+238 NASWTIDGVAQD
-250 MSLFAMIRNTH
+250 LSLFAMIRNTH

-278 LTGGDALRLYPDS
+278 LTGGDALRLYPDG
-291 DSLYAEHADRTHYL
+291 DSRYAEHADRTHYL

-332 DEGATGRG
+332 DESATGRG
-340 AVPKAGLTGFTTSNL
+340 AVPKSGLTGFTTSNL

-369 DVGKPDRISSA
+369 HVGKPDRISSA

-420 YHKPIMIAGGIGAV
+420 YHKPIMIAGGLGAV
-434 SDLHVHKIAFPAGTL
+434 SDVHVHKIAFPAGTL

-501 CWRLREANPIL
+501 CWRLGEANPIL

-526 PELVHGAGTETD
+526 PELVHGAGTDAD

-553 AGMSPAEIWCNES
+553 KGMSPAEIWCNES

-573 VAPASVG
+573 VAPASVS

-586 ERERCPFAVV
+586 ERERCPFAIV

-612 NNKPVDMSLDVL
+612 NNRPVDMSLDVL
-624 LGNPPKME
+624 LGKPPKME
-632 RVATRRL
+632 RVTTRK
-639 SPSPRG
+639 
-645 GGRDASV
+645 
-652 ASGSGGE
+652 
-659 GGSNSDNAGIA
+659 
-670 TPSPHLKLRDLAYR
+670 SPHSAEAQTSVKLKLRDAAYR
-684 VLQHPTVADKT
+684 VLQHPTVSDKT

-708 IAREQM
+708 TAREQM

-759 AVAEAITNIAAASIA
+759 AVAEAITNIAAAAIASI
-774 TIADIKLSANW
+774 TDIKLSANW

-790 VPGEDAALFDAVHA
+790 VPGEDAALFDAVQA
-804 VGVELCP
+804 VGMELCP

-826 RTGWTDGDKNK
+826 RTGWSDGETSR

-851 NVTDVKK
+851 NVCNVKK
-858 TLTPLLKIDHDT
+858 TLTPLLQIDHDT
-870 VLLLVDVAR
+870 VLLLVDIAR
-879 GKRRMGGS
+879 GQQRMGGS
-887 IFQQVQSTMSA
+887 IFNQVQSTMGT
-898 EVPDCDSAE
+898 EVPDCDSAD
-907 DLKTFFAGVQKLNA
+907 DLKTFFAGVQKLSA

-950 MTVTLNGLTA
+950 LTV
-960 ARTETFPVRA
+960 
-970 ELVEAPALAMSPG
+970 ALDPSNQDAM
-983 PPTGS
+983 
-988 RRTENA
+988 A
-994 SSGRTEPG
+994 
-1002 VLEALFNEELGAV
+1002 ALFNEELGAV
-1015 IQVHRADVD
+1015 IQVHRADID

-1031 SLPVQEIATLRD
+1031 TLPVEEIATLRED
-1043 DGKLIIEHQGNTIFD
+1043 SKLIIEHQGKAIFD

-1090 RVFDDEDAG
+1090 RVFDDDDAG
-1099 LVPHVLFDAKVN
+1099 LVPRVLFDSKVN
-1111 IAAPM
+1111 VAAPM
-1116 IAANI
+1116 IEANI

-1141 ETAHVFSMAGF
+1141 ETAHVFTMAGF

-1199 NAELREEF
+1199 NLELREEF
-1207 QEFFAAT
+1207 QEFFTAT

-1237 AEHWPKFLRNSSEQF
+1237 AEHWPKFVRNGSEQF

-1290 KDDEHMEAAQ
+1290 KDEEHLETAQ
-1300 SLVTL
+1300 SLVTM
-1305 RFVDSLGIVTENY
+1305 RFVDSLGIATENY

-1327 GITGLTTKDG
+1327 GITGLTTKEG

-1355 SWCPDDWTRSP
+1355 SWHPEGWTRSP